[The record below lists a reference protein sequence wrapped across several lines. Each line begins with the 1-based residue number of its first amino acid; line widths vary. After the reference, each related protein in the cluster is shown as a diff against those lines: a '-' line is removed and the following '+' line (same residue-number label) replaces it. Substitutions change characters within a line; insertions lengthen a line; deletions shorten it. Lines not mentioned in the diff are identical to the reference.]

1 MNLLEETIHV
11 LRKHRH
17 SFKDIKFLIEQPT
30 MVAENKKPKY
40 VKVIEED
47 LIKCLDIEYDNGF
60 GCVEI
65 NDNLVLV
72 GDTFWLE
79 RHTYDGSEWWEYK
92 EIPEYKDENEVTIDK
107 ITFRYPVYGFIR
119 RLKND

>member
-1 MNLLEETIHV
+1 MNLLKETIYV
-11 LRKHRH
+11 LRKHKH
-17 SFKDIKFLIEQPT
+17 SLRDIRFLTEQPP
-30 MVAENKKPKY
+30 AYADNKKPKY
-40 VKVIEED
+40 VKVTEED

-92 EIPEYKDENEVTIDK
+92 EIPEYENENEVTIDK
-107 ITFRYPVYGFIR
+107 IKFTNTVYGFSR
-119 RLKND
+119 RGK

>member
-1 MNLLEETIHV
+1 MNLLQETTKKLMAYHKTWNDV
-11 LRKHRH
+11 LWIGG
-17 SFKDIKFLIEQPT
+17 SEFTISIEDFKRL
-30 MVAENKKPKY
+30 ANR
-40 VKVIEED
+40 
-47 LIKCLDIEYDNGF
+47 EYDNGF

-92 EIPEYKDENEVTIDK
+92 EIPKYKDENEVTIDK
-107 ITFRYPVYGFIR
+107 ITFRYPVYGFLR